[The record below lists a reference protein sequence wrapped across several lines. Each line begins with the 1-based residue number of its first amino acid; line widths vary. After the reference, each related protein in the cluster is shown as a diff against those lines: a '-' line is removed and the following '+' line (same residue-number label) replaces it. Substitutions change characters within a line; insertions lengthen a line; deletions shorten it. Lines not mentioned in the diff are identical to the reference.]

1 MAEVTW
7 TKPEELKVPMQIP
20 ETGSLPSPA
29 EPPHPGTLTV
39 PAQVEEGSM
48 GPPLSETSSPHETRT
63 VLDPAPQRPPP
74 IQETLSPP
82 VIRENSVPPACSGG
96 LEPTDETPSEMRLL
110 WGQMKVL
117 GAMQILIG
125 LTQLVFGVPLSVS
138 MVRTVAGKSGAS
150 FWTGIWMRVGL
161 LMNGVSVAAT
171 CVGVTIYSVSLLFT
185 PAPETLYFSATTLTL
200 TVALLLFTLLEM
212 GLATVSALY
221 CYRCLFQFET
231 TYSILHDVIMRH
243 PSRSE

>member
-1 MAEVTW
+1 MD
-7 TKPEELKVPMQIP
+7 Q
-20 ETGSLPSPA
+20 
-29 EPPHPGTLTV
+29 
-39 PAQVEEGSM
+39 

-150 FWTGIWMRVGL
+150 FWTGIWFIISGAVTVELRRRPTSWNMRVGL

>member
-150 FWTGIWMRVGL
+150 FWTGIWFIISG
-161 LMNGVSVAAT
+161 A
-171 CVGVTIYSVSLLFT
+171 VTVELRRRPTSWN
-185 PAPETLYFSATTLTL
+185 ATTLTL

>member
-74 IQETLSPP
+74 IQ
-82 VIRENSVPPACSGG
+82 
-96 LEPTDETPSEMRLL
+96 
-110 WGQMKVL
+110 
-117 GAMQILIG
+117 AMQILIG

-150 FWTGIWMRVGL
+150 FWTGIWFIISGAVTVELRRRPTSWNMRVGL